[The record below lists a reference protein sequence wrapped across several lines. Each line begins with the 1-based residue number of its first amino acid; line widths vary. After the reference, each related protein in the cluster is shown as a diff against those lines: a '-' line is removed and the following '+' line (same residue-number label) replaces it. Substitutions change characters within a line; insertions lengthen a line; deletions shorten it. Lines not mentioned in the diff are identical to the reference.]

1 MAASQA
7 ARGSSRLPRPSAP
20 EAEVARG
27 SRSILKMAAPGL
39 LRGGWSRL
47 VSGFLGLGGGW
58 ARPPARALRQVVEV
72 TEGST
77 TIIEGKV
84 IEDVKAPTP
93 PNPAGQCPI
102 CRWNLKYKYNYEDVL
117 LLSQFIRSDGG
128 MLSRKITGLCL
139 EEHKKVAVCVQMAH
153 RAGLLPNH
161 RPLHSQG
168 RVSTK
173 PKFNRYLTRWSV
185 RSAKPIWKRGP
196 KWCRIPFRVGH
207 PLLMDNISYGQKP
220 VYLNH

>member
-153 RAGLLPNH
+153 RAGTLLAGQSDLLSP
-161 RPLHSQG
+161 SG
-168 RVSTK
+168 REALSGVES
-173 PKFNRYLTRWSV
+173 PSV
-185 RSAKPIWKRGP
+185 LDTP
-196 KWCRIPFRVGH
+196 C
-207 PLLMDNISYGQKP
+207 
-220 VYLNH
+220 